1 MKKILTLLLLLSTI
15 AAGVHAGEPSATP
28 SVNPADPAVPAP
40 ASESEL
46 ARLSSEVDAL
56 KRRASGHERL
66 LAALPAI
73 SGYVQTGFE
82 WTDNSSTFFIKRV
95 RLTLAGD
102 IAPRLDYRIQL
113 EFASPKVV
121 DAVLRYRPLEALNFQ
136 LGEYKLPFSIE
147 NTEYVPLK
155 FELIEYP
162 LALRRLMGFD
172 DICGLS
178 ATGRDM
184 GLMAYGGFLR
194 RGGRYLL
201 SYNLGVFNGEG
212 INTRDRNRSKD
223 VVARLTLRPV
233 EGLQIAASGYWGEY
247 GPDYLERIRYGAGAC
262 YDRGPVV
269 LRWEYICGT
278 TGLPDAGGT
287 LASDGWYAVGGWRI
301 TPKVMA
307 VVRYDTFR
315 ENSDLN
321 ATRQTDYTG
330 GVLWVP
336 FPRLR
341 CQLNYTRETYAAEE
355 ISGRNV
361 MCLMLTG
368 IF

>member
-1 MKKILTLLLLLSTI
+1 MAKKLQGLI
-15 AAGVHAGEPSATP
+15 AAPHTP
-28 SVNPADPAVPAP
+28 FNANGSVNLEMIPKQID
-40 ASESEL
+40 
-46 ARLSSEVDAL
+46 
-56 KRRASGHERL
+56 L
-66 LAALPAI
+66 L
-73 SGYVQTGFE
+73 VKQ
-82 WTDNSSTFFIKRV
+82 
-95 RLTLAGD
+95 
-102 IAPRLDYRIQL
+102 
-113 EFASPKVV
+113 
-121 DAVLRYRPLEALNFQ
+121 
-136 LGEYKLPFSIE
+136 
-147 NTEYVPLK
+147 
-155 FELIEYP
+155 
-162 LALRRLMGFD
+162 
-172 DICGLS
+172 
-178 ATGRDM
+178 
-184 GLMAYGGFLR
+184 
-194 RGGRYLL
+194 
-201 SYNLGVFNGEG
+201 GV
-212 INTRDRNRSKD
+212 I
-223 VVARLTLRPV
+223 
-233 EGLQIAASGYWGEY
+233 
-247 GPDYLERIRYGAGAC
+247 GA
-262 YDRGPVV
+262 
-269 LRWEYICGT
+269 YICGT